1 MSSRAGSSAL
11 LSLAFTGLALAL
23 DNGLALSPP
32 QGWTSWN
39 TLGCNHLS
47 QTAVEDHIHAVSL
60 RLLQYGYDRVG
71 IDDCWQAACGGGG
84 VTDKGSF
91 HGPSSGRPLINTTR
105 FPNMSAIVSLG
116 QEKGVKVSWY
126 TNNCNCEEEEEEEGG
141 DTSAEAVDRVYRGSV
156 DALVSYNFNGIKID
170 SCTQFRKY
178 VSVSLSMFA
187 LNLVY

>member
-1 MSSRAGSSAL
+1 M
-11 LSLAFTGLALAL
+11 
-23 DNGLALSPP
+23 
-32 QGWTSWN
+32 
-39 TLGCNHLS
+39 
-47 QTAVEDHIHAVSL
+47 
-60 RLLQYGYDRVG
+60 
-71 IDDCWQAACGGGG
+71 
-84 VTDKGSF
+84 
-91 HGPSSGRPLINTTR
+91 NTTR